1 VAYETSD
8 IFYDDFSA
16 FPLGEISEVTGA
28 LGEYH
33 IVPISHYQGEW
44 REATVYYGWR
54 RPPWKVVEEA
64 GEKAMEATILAER
77 HTPILVTGDEEW
89 KDYTLSALVR
99 PLSFERISGLVFRYQ
114 DCRSFYA
121 LQLSRDEIS
130 LVRRKHEE
138 VTSLASAPFSFTSDQ
153 YYELKVEC
161 QRRNL
166 RALVN
171 GELLLE
177 AEDEVYLK
185 GKVGFLAEAPA
196 RFKKVKVTM
205 PTEAKEIFIHTKEK
219 EERELEELRREYP
232 QPKLWRK
239 IDTAG
244 FGSDRNIR
252 WGDLNGDG
260 KLEMVIAQKLDSI
273 DRGNYQMISCLTACD
288 LEGNILWQTG
298 TPNPQNKMSTADLA
312 FQVHDI
318 DGDGQA
324 EVIFT
329 KDFRLWIADGSS
341 GKIKRS
347 VPTPKSPP
355 SKAGRGVPLERI
367 VGDSILFCNLSGRG
381 DKKAQEIVLKDR
393 YRNIWVFDHN
403 LEFLWTHA
411 CNTGHY
417 PACYDIDGDG
427 RDELMVGY
435 TLLDHDG
442 SVLWELDLSDHAD
455 GIAIGNFDFNEE
467 GKAQIAL
474 AAGDEG
480 FILLD
485 AEGKILRQHRL
496 GHVQKLSVA
505 NFRPEL
511 KGLEFLTINF
521 WGNPGITAF
530 FDSKG
535 DILST
540 FEPVHYASAF
550 PLVNWRGDGTELAFL
565 SGHPIE
571 GGLLDGHGRRVVM
584 FPEDGHPTLCSDGLN
599 LTGDER
605 DELVV
610 WDQQQIYIYTQD
622 SPSREC
628 RTGNKIYAPRRN
640 PLYNDSNYKAN
651 ISIPDWR

>member
-1 VAYETSD
+1 MGLKSSD
-8 IFYDDFSA
+8 IVYEDFSD

-33 IVPISHYQGEW
+33 IVPTSHYQGKW
-44 REATVYYGWR
+44 REATVHYGWR

-64 GEKAMEATILAER
+64 GEKAMEASILAER
-77 HTPILVTGDEEW
+77 HTPILVTGDGQW
-89 KDYTLSALVR
+89 KDYTLSASVC
-99 PLSFERISGLVFRYQ
+99 PLSFERTSGLVFRYQ

-121 LQLSRDEIS
+121 VQLSRSEIS

-138 VTSLASAPFSFTSDQ
+138 ITTLASAPFSFTSDE

-161 QRRNL
+161 GGRHL
-166 RALVN
+166 RTFVN
-171 GELLLE
+171 NELLIE
-177 AEDEVYLK
+177 ADDEVYLQ
-185 GKVGFLAEAPA
+185 GKVGLFAEAPA

-205 PTEAKEIFIHTKEK
+205 PREAKEIFIQTKQK
-219 EERELEELRREYP
+219 EERELEKLRREYS

-239 IDTAG
+239 ISTPG

-273 DRGNYQMISCLTACD
+273 DRGNYAMISCLTALD
-288 LEGNILWQTG
+288 LEGKILWQIG
-298 TPNPQNKMSTADLA
+298 TPNPKSTMVTADLA

-318 DGDGQA
+318 DDDGQA

-329 KDFRLWIADGSS
+329 RDFRLWIADGLT
-341 GKIKRS
+341 GKIKHS
-347 VPTPKSPP
+347 IPTPKARR
-355 SKAGRGVPLERI
+355 SKAGRATPLERI
-367 VGDSILFCNLSGRG
+367 VGDSILFCNLSGE
-381 DKKAQEIVLKDR
+381 KPQEIVLKDR
-393 YRNIWVFDHN
+393 YRNIWVFDHK
-403 LEFLWTHA
+403 LQLLWSHS

-417 PACYDIDGDG
+417 PAAYDIDGDG

-435 TLLDHDG
+435 TLLDDDG
-442 SVLWELDLSDHAD
+442 SVLWELDLEDHAD
-455 GIAIGNFDFNEE
+455 GIAIGNFDFNKE

-485 AEGKILRQHRL
+485 AEGNILQQHRL

-511 KGLEFLTINF
+511 TGLEFLTINF

-530 FDSKG
+530 CNSKG
-535 DILST
+535 EILLT
-540 FEPVHYASAF
+540 FEPVHYASAL
-550 PLVNWRGDGTELAFL
+550 PPVNWRGDGTELAFL
-565 SGHPIE
+565 SGHPRE
-571 GGLLDGHGRRVVM
+571 GGLLDGFGRRVVM
-584 FPEDGHPTLCSDGLN
+584 FPDDGHPTLCSDALN

-610 WDQQQIYIYTQD
+610 WDQEQIYIYTQD
-622 SPSREC
+622 SSLPGDAVYS
-628 RTGNKIYAPRRN
+628 PRRN